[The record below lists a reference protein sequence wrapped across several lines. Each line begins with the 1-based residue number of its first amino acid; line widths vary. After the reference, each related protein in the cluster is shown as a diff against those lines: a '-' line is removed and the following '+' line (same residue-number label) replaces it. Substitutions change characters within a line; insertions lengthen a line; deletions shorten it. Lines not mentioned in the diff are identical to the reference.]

1 MRKRPSSSQKRK
13 PLLFASLAASLTLH
27 AGAVY
32 FLLSHPFS
40 FLSASSSSK
49 NEQTLVQAIEP
60 ELEVE
65 FALKE
70 TLDRLILSEVATKS
84 ASIDYPHLELTEPEL
99 KILTNFAYSPA
110 VSSTSTPPPFHL
122 EDPNYTINDSEESKR
137 LNPSP
142 FGPKKWINFSQ
153 RLEVEM
159 SPIIAAE
166 ELQEEKAIPYMH
178 PKLEQEKH
186 LAQIQDIGKL
196 PMAVPETPS
205 EAPFAFQLEEKPV
218 SEMISSEIEVK
229 KQMPKNTQHIEKPL
243 TLSPL
248 AASSSEHKKTP
259 STPFNPS
266 TQPSAK
272 QGFDR
277 ESLFFFYD
285 EKLKNSF
292 LPELETSL
300 SLSTPLFQTPYSSPK
315 KILETYTQ
323 SNFRFFE
330 TIAPLDLTPLKEN
343 RIHFDP
349 IPYAEQVARLK
360 VPQTKSLAELGKTDS
375 SHFKLEFQHPE
386 VAPPTQL
393 AQRALIPPTTPLEKT
408 IGQTFP
414 TELPEVPEERLAALT
429 QTRKLH
435 PKKQHVEPL
444 ELSEKSA
451 FHRTQQIL
459 TYQVSLP
466 FELSLDS
473 ARLYTPHISPPK
485 LSLTHISSAVAI
497 PKSGWSTQVQTE
509 KTLATQVTP
518 KRESVAQSSSTF
530 SHDAPQLQHPKY
542 ESSQAPALTPQVAFS
557 PEYLTRSIDVPHAP
571 LAFKSS
577 DWNTIDLPEFNPD
590 TDTHLAIKQ
599 RKPKQEDVNPLNYE
613 STFALDLEG
622 IDSKEKR
629 LYTPDEEDK
638 LPLSPSHTV
647 RPKQTLSKHSSALA
661 LQKKPSVLEQPSF
674 NSKALAK
681 AVAPQ
686 EESVAISFDKAPP
699 KELAHPTL
707 PRYLLKRHPERRI
720 ALDLTPTPLATTPHI
735 VHAPPLA
742 TFPKVIPSFSP
753 LTFEKHIALN
763 IPDSELPPAHT
774 AQPQPKQEQTKSSLP
789 KREDISLK
797 IAKSRPTK
805 SPSLDLD
812 DVELS
817 VKSEELALLKKELQT
832 DEPLALPSLPY
843 LKEKRVAS
851 SKVPFKPTKALTEL
865 PSPETFLAL
874 VPRTEAYPN
883 TKRLLSNR
891 PVPHRQPQKD
901 VQTSYTLSRK
911 IKEPETND
919 IQSQA
924 KELIEQHYNEALA
937 QNGSVNMAKPE
948 IKKPLTEQDY
958 HTINE
963 THRFTQGY
971 LSEIPATANLDTIS
985 FQNDFET
992 TVTYVKKPDGKG
1004 YQFALKI
1011 KPNEKLYFGS
1021 PEQNFIFIVDGSGT
1035 IKKHRYNTFKDAVVK
1050 SLSYMQEGDSFNI
1063 LVADSQIAAMSD
1075 KPMTWNKQGIRKVRS
1090 YLQSRTY
1097 RGYFSNYDAF
1107 DLLSKAS
1114 EYFDPNKE
1122 NIVILITD
1130 GHSLETISKHKES
1143 LKSLA
1148 KGNKGRF
1155 SLFTASAS
1163 QGNNIAMLDLI
1174 STFNNGEFMYSQ
1186 TNAAFPRKLAVLVKH
1201 IESLIAKD
1209 IRIHVTSADPNL
1221 DIQFYP
1227 NQESYPSLYAD
1238 QPYTLY
1244 GSIDKLEDFELIL
1257 QGRSGDN
1264 WINIKQK
1271 VSFYAAEEAGYKLKR
1286 NFALQEAYVC
1296 YDYYLKQNDPFFLS
1310 EAERILSPHAVSPAT
1325 Q

>member
-40 FLSASSSSK
+40 FLSASSSAK
-49 NEQTLVQAIEP
+49 NEQTLAKAIEP

-70 TLDRLILSEVATKS
+70 TLDRLILRETAAKS
-84 ASIDYPHLELTEPEL
+84 PSIDHPHLELTEPEL
-99 KILTNFAYSPA
+99 KILTNFAYSPN
-110 VSSTSTPPPFHL
+110 VSSTSKPPSFHL
-122 EDPNYTINDSEESKR
+122 ENPNYTINDCEESTR
-137 LNPSP
+137 LNQSP

-153 RLEVEM
+153 RLEMEM
-159 SPIIAAE
+159 SPLIAAE
-166 ELQEEKAIPYMH
+166 ELQEEKAIPYVQ
-178 PKLEQEKH
+178 PKLEQEKQ

-196 PMAVPETPS
+196 PMAVPETPT
-205 EAPFAFQLEEKPV
+205 ETPFAFQLEEKPV
-218 SEMISSEIEVK
+218 SEMITSEIEVK
-229 KQMPKNTQHIEKPL
+229 KQMPKKTQQIEKPL

-248 AASSSEHKKTP
+248 AVNSPELQKKP
-259 STPFNPS
+259 STPFDPS
-266 TQPSAK
+266 TQATAK

-277 ESLFFFYD
+277 ESFYFFYD
-285 EKLKNSF
+285 EKLKNSP

-300 SLSTPLFQTPYSSPK
+300 SLSAPLFQTPYSSPK
-315 KILETYTQ
+315 KILEIYSQ
-323 SNFRFFE
+323 PSFAFFQ
-330 TIAPLDLTPLKEN
+330 TFAPLDLTPLREN
-343 RIHFDP
+343 SIHFNP
-349 IPYAEQVARLK
+349 MPYAEEVARLK
-360 VPQTKSLAELGKTDS
+360 APQTKSLPKLGRVDS
-375 SHFKLEFQHPE
+375 SFFEFEFEHPE

-393 AQRALIPPTTPLEKT
+393 AQRALKPPTIPLEKT
-408 IGQTFP
+408 IGQTFRSK
-414 TELPEVPEERLAALT
+414 LPEVPEERLAALT
-429 QTRKLH
+429 QTRKFH

-444 ELSEKSA
+444 ELSEKST
-451 FHRTQQIL
+451 FHRKQQIV

-466 FELSLDS
+466 FELSLKS
-473 ARLYTPHISPPK
+473 ATLAAPPLSPPK
-485 LSLTHISSAVAI
+485 HPLTHMSSAVAI
-497 PKSGWSTQVQTE
+497 PESAWSTPVQTE
-509 KTLATQVTP
+509 KTIAAQVTP
-518 KRESVAQSSSTF
+518 KRESVSQSSSTP
-530 SHDAPQLQHPKY
+530 SQSAPEPQLPKS
-542 ESSQAPALTPQVAFS
+542 EPTQPPALTPQAAFS
-557 PEYLTRSIDVPHAP
+557 PEYLAQSIDFPRDP

-577 DWNTIDLPEFNPD
+577 DWTSIDMPEFTLN
-590 TDTHLAIKQ
+590 TDTRMAIKQ
-599 RKPKQEDVNPLNYE
+599 TEPKQEDVNPLEYE
-613 STFALDLEG
+613 STLALDLEG
-622 IDSKEKR
+622 IDLKEKR
-629 LYTPDEEDK
+629 LYTPEENDS
-638 LPLSPSHTV
+638 LTLSPSHTM

-661 LQKKPSVLEQPSF
+661 LQKKPSMAEQPSF
-674 NSKALAK
+674 DSKALAK
-681 AVAPQ
+681 AVEPQ
-686 EESVAISFDKAPP
+686 EESVAISLDKAPA
-699 KELAHPTL
+699 KELANPTL

-720 ALDLTPTPLATTPHI
+720 ALNLTPTPLATTPHS
-735 VHAPPLA
+735 VHAPPLT
-742 TFPKVIPSFSP
+742 TFPKVTPSVSP
-753 LTFEKHIALN
+753 LTIEKHIALN
-763 IPDSELPPAHT
+763 IPDSELPLAQT
-774 AQPQPKQEQTKSSLP
+774 APPKPKQEETKSSLP

-797 IAKSRPTK
+797 MAKSRPTK
-805 SPSLDLD
+805 GPTLDLD

-817 VKSEELALLKKELQT
+817 VKGEELALLKQELQT

-874 VPRTEAYPN
+874 VPQTEAYPN

-891 PVPHRQPQKD
+891 PIPHRQPKKD

-911 IKEPETND
+911 IKEPETDD

-924 KELIEQHYNEALA
+924 KQLIEQHYNEALA
-937 QNGSVNMAKPE
+937 QNDSVNMAKPE
-948 IKKPLTEQDY
+948 IKKTLTEQDY

-971 LSEIPATANLDTIS
+971 LSEIPATSNLDTIS
-985 FQNDFET
+985 FQNDFQT
-992 TVTYVKKPDGKG
+992 TVTYIKNPDGKG

-1035 IKKHRYNTFKDAVVK
+1035 IKKHRYNTFKDAVAK
-1050 SLSYMQEGDSFNI
+1050 SLSYMQDGDSFNI

-1075 KPMTWNKQGIRKVRS
+1075 KPMTWSKQGIRKVRS

-1148 KGNKGRF
+1148 ARNKGNF

-1186 TNAAFPRKLAVLVKH
+1186 TNSAFPRKLAVLVKH

-1221 DIQFYP
+1221 DVQFYP

-1257 QGRSGDN
+1257 QGRSGNN

-1271 VSFYAAEEAGYKLKR
+1271 VSFYAAEEAGHKLKR
-1286 NFALQEAYVC
+1286 NFALQQAYVC

-1325 Q
+1325 R